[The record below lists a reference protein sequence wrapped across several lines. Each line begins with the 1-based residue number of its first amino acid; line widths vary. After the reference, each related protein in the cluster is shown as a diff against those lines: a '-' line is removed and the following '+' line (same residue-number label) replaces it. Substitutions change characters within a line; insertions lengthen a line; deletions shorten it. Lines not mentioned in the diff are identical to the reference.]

1 VSPTLLPI
9 VAFFAITVFAGALA
23 LVLRDLSGRSPN
35 TVEQRL
41 DMGQPARLPRLR
53 LEAEQNGARGLADRF
68 DHWFSLLIEQTGVAL
83 TPQAAFLLMIT
94 VGLLSGGA
102 LFLWRDNIM
111 LGVASALVGM
121 LLVMGVFVYLRGR
134 RQRAIWEQF
143 PGSIELMARAIR
155 AGESLDQAIE
165 MVGDNVAEPLATEF
179 QRFAGQL
186 KMGLSINAAVRAF
199 TRRVP
204 LAESRFLAASLVVQ
218 RRAGGNLP
226 VTLERLAK
234 VCRDRL
240 NYYRQFRAMTATG
253 RGSAIMIIVT
263 TLAATAFMWFWGPDY
278 AQFRVDS
285 DGQAI
290 EYYSTAYTMMAVAIG
305 LQIVGLIWIYRILK
319 TDY

>member
-9 VAFFAITVFAGALA
+9 VAFFAVTVFAGGLA
-23 LVLRDLSGRSPN
+23 FVLRDLLGRSPN
-35 TVEQRL
+35 AVEQRL
-41 DMGQPARLPRLR
+41 NMGQPGRLPRLR
-53 LEAEQNGARGLADRF
+53 LEAEEHGARGLAGRF
-68 DHWFSLLIEQTGVAL
+68 DHWFSLLIEQSGVAL
-83 TPQAAFLLMIT
+83 TPQAAFLLMIAG
-94 VGLLSGGA
+94 GLVSGGA
-102 LFLWRDNIM
+102 LFLWRDNLM
-111 LGVASALVGM
+111 LGVAVALMGM
-121 LLVMGVFVYLRGR
+121 LMVMAIFGYLRAR

-143 PGSIELMARAIR
+143 PESVELMARAIR

-165 MVGDNVAEPLATEF
+165 MVGENVSEPLATEF

-186 KMGLSINAAVRAF
+186 AMGLSIDAAVRAF

-204 LAESRFLAASLVVQ
+204 LAESRILAATLAVQ

-285 DGQAI
+285 DGQSI
-290 EYYSTAYTMMAVAIG
+290 DYYSTAYSMMAIAIG